1 MTRPETT
8 RRTITTAL
16 ASVVAAQSVAGQPE
30 ALFAALDKAMGA
42 TIGHKLFTI
51 LVIHPGAQQSQ
62 RYYSNMPDSYPVG
75 GRKPINPTH
84 WFAKVLG
91 EGVPYIGYNYAD
103 ISDVFF
109 DHELIRSLGCE
120 SVLNVPVR
128 WNGASIGTINLLHER
143 GWYNGS
149 DVALGQ
155 HFAAL
160 ATPGLLKVIAE
171 G

>member
-1 MTRPETT
+1 MTDPTPH
-8 RRTITTAL
+8 L
-16 ASVVAAQSVAGQPE
+16 ASVVTALGASGQPA
-30 ALFAALDKAMGA
+30 ALFQALDAAMGA

-51 LVIHPGAQQSQ
+51 LVIHPGASESQ
-62 RYYSNMPDSYPVG
+62 RYYSNMPEAYPVG

-84 WFAKVLG
+84 WFKAVLG

-103 ISDVFF
+103 ITDVFY
-109 DHELIRSLGCE
+109 DHALIQSLGCE
-120 SVLNVPVR
+120 SVLNVPIR

-143 GWYNGS
+143 GWYNTGH
-149 DVALGQ
+149 VALAQ

-160 ATPGLLKVIAE
+160 AVPGVLKVIAE

>member
-1 MTRPETT
+1 MTRPDIPNRIVTSG
-8 RRTITTAL
+8 L
-16 ASVVAAQSVAGQPE
+16 ASVVAAGAAPGQPE
-30 ALFAALDKAMGA
+30 ALFGALDKAMGA
-42 TIGHKLFTI
+42 AIGHKLFTI
-51 LVIHPGAQQSQ
+51 LVIHPGANESQ
-62 RYYSNMPDSYPVG
+62 RYYSNMPEAYPVG

-128 WNGASIGTINLLHER
+128 WNGTSLGTINLLHER
-143 GWYNGS
+143 GWYNSG

-171 G
+171 A